1 MFTDTTG
8 LKKCQK
14 WRVLCAGG
22 MEPNICKS
30 ELSVFIGLNIF
41 FVYVFTS
48 LYNLCI
54 PFLNWLYFFA
64 NSHDLFYAVIVVYV
78 GMKLLI
84 VNVTFGVGPSD
95 LSDFKITTCSS
106 HICSIST

>member
-1 MFTDTTG
+1 MHSFSQ
-8 LKKCQK
+8 L
-14 WRVLCAGG
+14 
-22 MEPNICKS
+22 
-30 ELSVFIGLNIF
+30 
-41 FVYVFTS
+41 FV
-48 LYNLCI
+48 
-54 PFLNWLYFFA
+54 FFA
-64 NSHDLFYAVIVVYV
+64 NSHDLFYAVIFVYV